1 MKTTPQE
8 TERKQ
13 DKQNAQ
19 NSGAGAIFVQYQ
31 NPTNVRFVVSVE
43 TERRLGMTE
52 DKDILKLEYT
62 DWTGKIKTTLSINLK
77 GCEVEDDYIRNKVEQ
92 FLTFIGVEEVD

>member
-1 MKTTPQE
+1 MV
-8 TERKQ
+8 
-13 DKQNAQ
+13 N
-19 NSGAGAIFVQYQ
+19 
-31 NPTNVRFVVSVE
+31 VE

-92 FLTFIGVEEVD
+92 FLTFIGVDEVD